1 MVPTPDGG
9 PSDGSAGSPAGRSA
23 VSPALLRG
31 LFLFEALTDEQLAW
45 LAARSEVRAFA
56 AGASVYREGEPAD
69 AVWVLLD
76 GELRLLR
83 ASAGE
88 EVLITQ
94 TSHTG
99 AYSGAIRAYVDQ
111 PAPAYESSVV
121 CVRASRFLRLP
132 ATAFATFMREQ
143 LPMAVH
149 LLDGLYIGVRT
160 SEATM
165 RQREHLAQLGSLS
178 ANLAHEL
185 NNPAAAAVR
194 ATAQLRERVAGMRHE
209 LATIAAGGVDPA
221 AIGRLVAVQE
231 EVVERAAETR
241 EPLGVLAESD
251 LEDEVADHLEGLGV
265 AGALDLAP
273 VLAAAGV
280 DTARLDEI
288 AGRVGGAH
296 RDGAFRWLAHAL
308 ETEALVD
315 EIEDASTRISTLV
328 GAVKQYSHMDQAT
341 HSDVDLHPGLD
352 ATVVMLG
359 HRLGGI
365 TVRREYDR
373 ALPRVPAYA
382 AELNQVW
389 TNLIDNAADAMGGRG
404 TITLRTRRDG
414 DDVLVEVADE
424 GPGVPEAVRQRL
436 FEPFVTTKGPGRGS
450 GLGLDSARRIVERR
464 HGGALTFTTSP
475 QGSVF
480 TARLP
485 LRAPAQEVAQP
496 VATPNASP
504 ST

>member
-9 PSDGSAGSPAGRSA
+9 PVGSPP
-23 VSPALLRG
+23 VSPDLLRG
-31 LFLFEALTDEQLAW
+31 LFLFEALTADQLAW
-45 LAARSEVRAFA
+45 LAARCEVRAFA
-56 AGASVYREGEPAD
+56 EGAPVFREGEPAE
-69 AVWVLLD
+69 AVWLLLD
-76 GELRLLR
+76 GEVRLLR

-88 EVLITQ
+88 EVVVTQ

-99 AYSGAIRAYVDQ
+99 AYAGAIRAYVNQ
-111 PAPAYESSVV
+111 PSTDYEASMV

-132 ATAFATFMREQ
+132 AGDFAAFMREQ
-143 LPMAVH
+143 FPMAVH
-149 LLDGLYIGVRT
+149 LLDGLYVGVRN
-160 SEATM
+160 SEATL

-194 ATAQLRERVAGMRHE
+194 ATAQLRERVAGMRHK
-209 LATIAAGGVDPA
+209 LAMIAEGGIDPA
-221 AIGRLVAVQE
+221 AISRLVAVQE
-231 EVVERAAETR
+231 EVVEHAAKAR
-241 EPLGVLAESD
+241 DPLGALAESD
-251 LEDEVADHLEGLGV
+251 LEDELADHLEGLGV

-280 DTARLDEI
+280 DAARLDEI
-288 AGRVGGAH
+288 AERVGPAH
-296 RDGAFRWLAHAL
+296 RDGAFRWLAYAL
-308 ETEALVD
+308 ETEALMD
-315 EIEDASTRISTLV
+315 EIEDASTRISTMV

-341 HSDVDLHPGLD
+341 HAEVDLHPGLD
-352 ATVVMLG
+352 STVVMLG
-359 HRLGGI
+359 HKLGGV

-373 ALPRVPAYA
+373 ALPRVPAHA

-389 TNLIDNAADAMGGRG
+389 TNLIDNAADAMAGRG

-414 DDVLVEVADE
+414 DDVLVEVVDQ
-424 GPGVPEAVRQRL
+424 GPGVAEEVRARL
-436 FEPFVTTKGPGRGS
+436 FEPFVTTKGPGLGS
-450 GLGLDSARRIVERR
+450 GLGLDGARRIVERR
-464 HGGALTFTTSP
+464 HGGALTFTTSTS
-475 QGSVF
+475 GSVF

-485 LRAPAQEVAQP
+485 LRAASAADQP

>member
-1 MVPTPDGG
+1 MGPTPDGG
-9 PSDGSAGSPAGRSA
+9 PVGGPAGGSA
-23 VSPALLRG
+23 VSPELLRG
-31 LFLFEALTDEQLAW
+31 LFLFEALTDEQLVW
-45 LAARSEVRAFA
+45 LAARSEVRTFA
-56 AGASVYREGEPAD
+56 EGAPVFREGEPAE

-88 EVLITQ
+88 EVVITE

-99 AYSGAIRAYVDQ
+99 SYAGAIRAYVSQ
-111 PAPAYESSVV
+111 PASEYETSMV
-121 CVRASRFLRLP
+121 CVRPSRFLRLP
-132 ATAFATFMREQ
+132 AADFSTFMRQ
-143 LPMAVH
+143 QFPMAVH
-149 LLDGLYIGVRT
+149 LLDGLYIGVRN

-194 ATAQLRERVAGMRHE
+194 ATAQLRERVAGMRHK
-209 LATIAAGGVDPA
+209 LALIAEGGIDPA
-221 AIGRLVAVQE
+221 AISRLVAVQE
-231 EVVERAAETR
+231 EVVERAAKTR

-251 LEDEVADHLEGLGV
+251 LEDELADHLDELGV

-280 DTARLDEI
+280 DAACLDDI
-288 AGRVGGAH
+288 AERVGAAH
-296 RDGAFRWLAHAL
+296 QDGAFRWLAHAL
-308 ETEALVD
+308 ETEALMD

-352 ATVVMLG
+352 STVVMLG
-359 HRLGGI
+359 HKLRGV
-365 TVRREYDR
+365 TVCREYDR
-373 ALPRVPAYA
+373 ALPEVPAHA

-389 TNLIDNAADAMGGRG
+389 TNLIDNAADAMAGRG

-414 DDVLVEVADE
+414 DAVLVEVADE
-424 GPGVPEAVRQRL
+424 GPGVPEAVRERI
-436 FEPFVTTKGPGRGS
+436 FEPFVTSKGPGRGS

-464 HGGALTFTTSP
+464 HGGSLTFTTSP

-485 LRAPAQEVAQP
+485 LREPAQP

-504 ST
+504 SR